1 MENNN
6 LIKVG
11 ISVGDINGIGPEI
24 ILKTFSESMMMKVC
38 IPVIYGSSKLFSFYR
53 KTLNLNDNQFNI
65 IKSASQA
72 GNKIPNL
79 INVWEEEARIE
90 TGQQTETG
98 GQYAFKSL
106 EKAVSDLKNSEIDAL
121 VTAPINKKNIQN
133 DKFNF
138 AGHTEFL
145 ADQAGKKDYLML
157 LCNNDLRVGTVTG
170 HIPVSDVSMQLSQ
183 EKIIAKARVMLNS
196 LLQDFR
202 IRKPKIAVL
211 GLNPHNGDNGL
222 MGSEEQNIII
232 PAIEKLKAEGHIVM
246 GPFAADGFFG
256 SGSFTKFDGILSMY
270 HDQGLVPFKT
280 IAFGGGV
287 NFTAGLPFVRTS
299 PDHGVGY
306 DIAGLNKASEQ
317 SFREAIYAA
326 VDIVKCREEFL
337 ELSENPLAFSKPN
350 RNDRRSIEFY
360 LSVFYFT
367 LRYSLSNGFIIFL

>member
-6 LIKVG
+6 LLKIG
-11 ISVGDINGIGPEI
+11 ISVGDINGIGTEI

-53 KTLNLNDNQFNI
+53 KTLNLNDYQFNI
-65 IKSASQA
+65 IKSATQA
-72 GNKIPNL
+72 GSKIPNL
-79 INVWEEEARIE
+79 INVWEDEAKVEI
-90 TGQQTETG
+90 GQQTEIG
-98 GQYAFKSL
+98 GQYAFQSL
-106 EKAVSDLKNSEIDAL
+106 ERADSDLKNGEIDAL

-145 ADQAGKKDYLML
+145 AEQAGKKDYLML

-170 HIPVSDVSMQLSQ
+170 HIAVSDVSKQLSQ
-183 EKIIAKARVMLNS
+183 EKIMAKAKVMLNS
-196 LLQDFR
+196 LVQDFR

-222 MGSEEQNIII
+222 MGHEEQNIII
-232 PAIEKLKAEGHIVM
+232 PAIEKLKAEGYIVM

-280 IAFGGGV
+280 LAFGGGV

-299 PDHGVGY
+299 PDHGVAY
-306 DIAGLNKASEQ
+306 DIAGQNKASEQ
-317 SFREAIYAA
+317 SFREAIYTAI
-326 VDIVKCREEFL
+326 DIVKCREEFA
-337 ELSENPLAFSKPN
+337 ELTENPLAFSKPS
-350 RNDRRSIEFY
+350 RNERRAIE
-360 LSVFYFT
+360 
-367 LRYSLSNGFIIFL
+367 

>member
-350 RNDRRSIEFY
+350 RNDRRSIE
-360 LSVFYFT
+360 
-367 LRYSLSNGFIIFL
+367 

>member
-24 ILKTFSESMMMKVC
+24 ILKTFAEPMMMKVC

-53 KTLNLNDNQFNI
+53 KTLNLPDYQFNI

-72 GNKIPNL
+72 ANKIPNL
-79 INVWEEEARIE
+79 INVWEDEAKVDV
-90 TGQQTETG
+90 GQSTETG
-98 GQYAFKSL
+98 GQKAFLSL
-106 EKAVSDLKNSEIDAL
+106 EKAVTDLKSGEIDAL

-133 DKFNF
+133 EKFNF
-138 AGHTEFL
+138 AGHTEYL
-145 ADQAGKKDYLML
+145 AQQADSKNYLML
-157 LCNNDLRVGTVTG
+157 LCSNDLRVGTVTG
-170 HIPVSDVSMQLSQ
+170 HIPVSEVSKQLSQ
-183 EKIIAKARVMLNS
+183 EKIISKAKVMLNT

-202 IRKPKIAVL
+202 IRKPKIAIL

-222 MGSEEQNIII
+222 MGNEEQNIII
-232 PAIEKLKAEGHIVM
+232 PAIEKLKAEGHVVM
-246 GPFAADGFFG
+246 GPYAADGFFG
-256 SGSFTKFDGILSMY
+256 SGTHAKFDGILSMY

-306 DIAGLNKASEQ
+306 DIAGQNKASEQ
-317 SFREAIYAA
+317 SFREAIYSAI
-326 VDIVKCREEFL
+326 DIVKCREEYA
-337 ELSENPLAFSKPN
+337 EVSENPLPFSKQN
-350 RNDRRSIEFY
+350 RNDRRAIE
-360 LSVFYFT
+360 
-367 LRYSLSNGFIIFL
+367 